1 MAYAIRRS
9 VDCRL
14 LPTTAP
20 VNVHFFLLIEQ
31 IECHIT
37 RVSADEDDNLLWRWH
52 MHQRMYICVCVC
64 EYMCLHLFFLFS
76 FVVLLECFLWFI
88 LDIFA
93 SYLNATPLPSI
104 GKESKKCICFPTIL
118 GVVLRSVTVAASA
131 SAAIALLLFEHIFVC
146 QQKSFEWW
154 MARYTEG

>member
-31 IECHIT
+31 IECHST

-52 MHQRMYICVCVC
+52 MHQRMYICVCLWV
-64 EYMCLHLFFLFS
+64 YVFTFIFPFLFCRP
-76 FVVLLECFLWFI
+76 FRMLLVVHSWYFCIIFEC
-88 LDIFA
+88 
-93 SYLNATPLPSI
+93 YPLPSI
-104 GKESKKCICFPTIL
+104 GKESKKCICFLTIL